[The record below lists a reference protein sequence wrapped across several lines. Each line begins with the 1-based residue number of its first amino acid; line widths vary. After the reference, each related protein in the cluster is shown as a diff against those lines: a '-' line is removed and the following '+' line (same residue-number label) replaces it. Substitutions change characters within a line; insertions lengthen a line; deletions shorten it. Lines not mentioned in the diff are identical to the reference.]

1 MINMIMLNLNI
12 LWRLFLI
19 QNSRNDKFH
28 DGLGFFFALI
38 PLFRK
43 LSGGSS
49 GKKASFAG
57 RHFDYFNSNPVLAG
71 MVVGEIQK
79 MEQSGGERSPGQIE
93 RVKSTLSSVLTAKG
107 DEFFEVIF
115 MPLALTIV
123 CIFTIYRLYIGPLVF
138 LLFYNYFHFRF
149 RIVGYYRGLK
159 LGQEAG
165 TGFFEDIARISG
177 VLRGATSFTAGVF
190 TSIALFRGY
199 HFGGVPVVIAGLSAI
214 AAVTLL
220 RRKYSPVFSVIVVF
234 VLMIVLLS
242 VVEF

>member
-12 LWRLFLI
+12 IWRLFLI

-43 LSGGSS
+43 LSGGSRR
-49 GKKASFAG
+49 KKAGFAE

-71 MVVGEIQK
+71 MVVGVTQK
-79 MEQSGGERSPGQIE
+79 MEQARADKGVGQTE

-165 TGFFEDIARISG
+165 TGFFDDLSRISG
-177 VLRGATSFTAGVF
+177 VLRGATAFTAGVF

-199 HFGGVPVVIAGLSAI
+199 NFGGLPVVVAGLAAV

-220 RRKYSPVFSVIVVF
+220 RRRYSPVFSVIIVF

-242 VVEF
+242 VVSF

>member
-1 MINMIMLNLNI
+1 MLNLKI

-28 DGLGFFFALI
+28 DGLGFFFALM

-43 LSGGSS
+43 LSGGSR
-49 GKKASFAG
+49 GKKAAFAE

-71 MVVGEIQK
+71 MVVGVTQK
-79 MEQSGGERSPGQIE
+79 MEQSADKAGASQIE
-93 RVKSTLSSVLTAKG
+93 RVKSTLSSALTAKG

-115 MPLALTIV
+115 MPMALTIV

-177 VLRGATSFTAGVF
+177 VLRGATAFTAGVF

-199 HFGGVPVVIAGLSAI
+199 RFGGAPVLIAGLAAV

-220 RRKYSPVFSVIVVF
+220 RRKYSPVFSVIIVF
-234 VLMIVLLS
+234 VLMTVLLS
-242 VVEF
+242 VVDF